1 MPGTG
6 LAKIPVL
13 LLSLGWLA
21 ACSSPAPPPATYGPG
36 SVLPSA
42 QLEDQFGAL
51 HPLDE
56 SLRLVLFSRDMEGG
70 AILREV
76 LAVHPDVLARLQAV
90 YVADISGMPGLIA
103 SMRAIPRMRDRPY
116 PTLLDRDGTVTA
128 AFPSEPGKATLLRLE
143 RRQIQAVSF
152 LDSASQLR
160 DALGIPAG
168 G

>member
-1 MPGTG
+1 MGKSSFEKAP
-6 LAKIPVL
+6 AVL
-13 LLSLGWLA
+13 LALFI
-21 ACSSPAPPPATYGPG
+21 ACGSPGPPPSTYGPG
-36 SVLPSA
+36 SALPSA
-42 QLEDQFGAL
+42 SLEDQFGAS
-51 HPLDE
+51 HPLDT
-56 SLRLVLFSRDMEGG
+56 SLRVVLFSRDMEGG
-70 AILREV
+70 AIIR
-76 LAVHPDVLARLQAV
+76 DVLAQHPDALARVQGV